1 MAWAPHDEARVY
13 ADRAVAAGVG
23 APLPPGMSGQVPV
36 VEVPLVA
43 DVPLDPPEPHA
54 DIEPDAEV
62 EVDADAEVE
71 PEGEQ
76 GEPPAP

>member
-1 MAWAPHDEARVY
+1 MGHHDEARVY
-13 ADRAVAAGVG
+13 ADRAIAAGVG

-54 DIEPDAEV
+54 PVEPDAEV
-62 EVDADAEVE
+62 EIDAEAEVE
-71 PEGEQ
+71 PDPEGGP
-76 GEPPAP
+76 GEPPAS

>member
-1 MAWAPHDEARVY
+1 MGHHDEARVY

-43 DVPLDPPEPHA
+43 DLPLDPPEPHA
-54 DIEPDAEV
+54 DVEPDAEV

-71 PEGEQ
+71 PEVEQ